1 MEQHSRQRYEDYKSF
16 MRRHQQTVWRVCYD
30 FAHGDIPRCEDM
42 VQEVWI
48 ALWLRFD
55 QLKINA
61 PELMQRAWLKRVTQS
76 VLVDLYRRAESEPE
90 RLTPALVN
98 TLPDTHVDYA
108 ESIDDLMSTLSDD
121 EERLLRMRLEGYD
134 AQEIAD
140 EFKME
145 RNAVYVRINRII
157 TKLRRRYGT
166 GL

>member
-1 MEQHSRQRYEDYKSF
+1 MADRSRQQYDAYCAFIE
-16 MRRHQQTVWRVCYD
+16 RHRETVWRICYR
-30 FAHGDIPRCEDM
+30 FAKGNRAACEDM

-55 QLKINA
+55 QLKTNA
-61 PELMQRAWLKRVTQS
+61 PELMQRAWLKRITQS
-76 VLVDLYRRAESEPE
+76 VLVVLYRRSGPDPE
-90 RLTPALVN
+90 RLTPTLFN
-98 TLPDTHVDYA
+98 TLPDSPVDYA
-108 ESIDDLMSTLSDD
+108 ESIDDLMSTLSSD
-121 EERLLRMRLEGYD
+121 EERMMRMRLKGYD

-140 EFKME
+140 EFGME

>member
-1 MEQHSRQRYEDYKSF
+1 MADRSRQQYDAYCAFIE
-16 MRRHQQTVWRVCYD
+16 RHRETVWRICYR
-30 FAHGDIPRCEDM
+30 FAKGNRAACEDM

-55 QLKINA
+55 QLKTNA
-61 PELMQRAWLKRVTQS
+61 PELMQRAWLKRITQS
-76 VLVDLYRRAESEPE
+76 VLVVLYRRSGPDPE
-90 RLTPALVN
+90 RLTPTLFN
-98 TLPDTHVDYA
+98 TLPDSPVDYA
-108 ESIDDLMSTLSDD
+108 ESIDDLMSTLSSD
-121 EERLLRMRLEGYD
+121 EERMMRMRLEGYD

-140 EFKME
+140 EFGME

>member
-1 MEQHSRQRYEDYKSF
+1 
-16 MRRHQQTVWRVCYD
+16 
-30 FAHGDIPRCEDM
+30 
-42 VQEVWI
+42 
-48 ALWLRFD
+48 
-55 QLKINA
+55 
-61 PELMQRAWLKRVTQS
+61 
-76 VLVDLYRRAESEPE
+76 
-90 RLTPALVN
+90 
-98 TLPDTHVDYA
+98 
-108 ESIDDLMSTLSDD
+108 MSTLSDD

>member
-1 MEQHSRQRYEDYKSF
+1 MVDRSRQQYDAYCAFIE
-16 MRRHQQTVWRVCYD
+16 RHRETVWRTCYR
-30 FAHGDIPRCEDM
+30 FAKGNRAACEDM

-55 QLKINA
+55 QLKTDL

-121 EERLLRMRLEGYD
+121 EERSC
-134 AQEIAD
+134 ACAS
-140 EFKME
+140 K
-145 RNAVYVRINRII
+145 A
-157 TKLRRRYGT
+157 TTRRRLPT
-166 GL
+166 SSRWSATPSMCASTE

>member
-1 MEQHSRQRYEDYKSF
+1 MAQHDTRQYEAYNAF
-16 MRRHQQTVWRVCYD
+16 LLRHREAVWQMCWK
-30 FAHGDIPRCEDM
+30 FAKGNRAACEDM

-55 QLKINA
+55 QLKTNA

-76 VLVDLYRRAESEPE
+76 VLVDLYRRAESESE

-108 ESIDDLMSTLSDD
+108 ESIDDLMSSLSND
-121 EERLLRMRLEGYD
+121 EERLMRMRLAGYD

-140 EFKME
+140 EFKIE

>member
-1 MEQHSRQRYEDYKSF
+1 MEERSGQQYDAYCAFIE
-16 MRRHQQTVWRVCYD
+16 RHRETVWRTCYH
-30 FAHGDIPRCEDM
+30 FAKGNRVACEDM

-55 QLKINA
+55 QLKTNA

>member
-1 MEQHSRQRYEDYKSF
+1 MADRSRQQYDAYCAFIE
-16 MRRHQQTVWRVCYD
+16 RHRETVWCICYR
-30 FAHGDIPRCEDM
+30 FAKGNRAACEDM

-55 QLKINA
+55 QLKTNA
-61 PELMQRAWLKRVTQS
+61 PELMQRAWLKRITQS
-76 VLVDLYRRAESEPE
+76 VLVDLYRRSGPDPE
-90 RLTPALVN
+90 RLTPTLFN
-98 TLPDTHVDYA
+98 TLPDSPVDYA
-108 ESIDDLMSTLSDD
+108 ESIDDLMSTLSSD
-121 EERLLRMRLEGYD
+121 EERMMRMRLEGYD

-140 EFKME
+140 EFGME

>member
-16 MRRHQQTVWRVCYD
+16 MRRHQATVWRVCYD
-30 FAHGDIPRCEDM
+30 FARGDIPRCEDM

-55 QLKINA
+55 QLKTNA

>member
-1 MEQHSRQRYEDYKSF
+1 MNKQRYDDYCAF
-16 MRRHQQTVWRVCYD
+16 IQRHRETVWRACYR
-30 FAHGDIPRCEDM
+30 FAKGNRMACEDM

-48 ALWLRFD
+48 SLWMKFD
-55 QLKINA
+55 QLKTEA
-61 PELMQRAWLKRVTQS
+61 SEREQRAWMKRITQS
-76 VLVDLYRRAESEPE
+76 VLVDLYRRAEPESE
-90 RLTPALVN
+90 RLTPAIIN
-98 TLPDTHVDYA
+98 MLPDSCVNYA
-108 ESIDDLMSTLSDD
+108 ESIDDLMAALTDD
-121 EERLLRMRLEGYD
+121 EERMMRMRLEGYD

>member
-1 MEQHSRQRYEDYKSF
+1 MAQHDTRQYEAYNAF
-16 MRRHQQTVWRVCYD
+16 LLRHREAVWQMCWK
-30 FAHGDIPRCEDM
+30 FAKGNRAACEDM

-55 QLKINA
+55 QLKTNA

-76 VLVDLYRRAESEPE
+76 VLVDLYRRSEPESE

-108 ESIDDLMSTLSDD
+108 ESIDDLMSSLSND
-121 EERLLRMRLEGYD
+121 EEHLMRMRLAGYD

-140 EFKME
+140 EFKIE

>member
-1 MEQHSRQRYEDYKSF
+1 MEYHSRQRYEDYKSF
-16 MRRHQQTVWRVCYD
+16 MRRHQKTVWRVCYD
-30 FAHGDIPRCEDM
+30 FARGDIPRCEDM

-55 QLKINA
+55 QLKTNA
-61 PELMQRAWLKRVTQS
+61 PELMQRAWVKRITRS
-76 VLVDLYRRAESEPE
+76 VLVDLYRRSEPESE
-90 RLTPALVN
+90 RLTPVLIN
-98 TLPDTHVDYA
+98 TIPDTSVDYA

-134 AQEIAD
+134 AQEIAA